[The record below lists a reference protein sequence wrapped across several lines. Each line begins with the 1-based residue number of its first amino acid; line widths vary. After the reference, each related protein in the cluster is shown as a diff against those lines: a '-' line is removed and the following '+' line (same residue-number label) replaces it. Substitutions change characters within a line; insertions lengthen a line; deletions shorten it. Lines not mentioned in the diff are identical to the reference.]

1 MQYQKLNIKNKNNIL
16 KFKKFANIFTFYI
29 VILIFTFYIL
39 NLLFPSTVKATE
51 SSPSSSIQ
59 FKLDELK
66 KEIASKA
73 AKLKGEV
80 DKKLTDKTYIG
91 TIKAK
96 SETTITI
103 ATDTDPK
110 VINVNE
116 DTVFESEV
124 KGVRNVS
131 MKVLNREDYIAALG
145 DIDDTQVLTAK
156 KIVLHPEPAPKKE
169 FVWGQII
176 SISDKLI
183 TLKNNQS
190 KNIALSYSGDEDFK
204 LNNFV
209 ILSGNYNEND
219 VFEAEFL
226 YVIKTGG
233 ILKPQKMATE
243 SAKEEDLGE
252 PDN

>member
-1 MQYQKLNIKNKNNIL
+1 MKRGYRFQVLGYS
-16 KFKKFANIFTFYI
+16 
-29 VILIFTFYIL
+29 
-39 NLLFPSTVKATE
+39 LLFFLLSTVTCTL
-51 SSPSSSIQ
+51 SPIYAADSTPSASIQ
-59 FKLDELK
+59 SKLDELK

-73 AKLKGEV
+73 AKLKGAV
-80 DKKLTDKTYIG
+80 DKKLTDKAYIG

-96 SETTITI
+96 SETTITL

-110 VINVNE
+110 VININE

-131 MKVLNREDYIAALG
+131 LKTLETEDYIAALG

-156 KIVLHPEPAPKKE
+156 KIVLYPEPAPKKE

-190 KNIALSYSGDEDFK
+190 KNIAVSYSGDEDFK
-204 LNNFV
+204 VNNFV
-209 ILSGNYNEND
+209 ILTGNYNEND

-233 ILKPQKMATE
+233 ILKPNKEASPTSQIVEDE
-243 SAKEEDLGE
+243 SE
-252 PDN
+252 

>member
-1 MQYQKLNIKNKNNIL
+1 MQFQKLNIKYKNYIL
-16 KFKKFANIFTFYI
+16 KLKNFKFLFVIFIFTI
-29 VILIFTFYIL
+29 YIL
-39 NLLFPSTVKATE
+39 HLYTPLSVQAVE
-51 SSPSSSIQ
+51 SSPSASIKS
-59 FKLDELK
+59 KLEELK

-73 AKLKGEV
+73 AKLKGV
-80 DKKLTDKTYIG
+80 VNKKLTDKAYIG

-96 SETTITI
+96 SETTITL

-110 VINVNE
+110 VTNINE
-116 DTVFESEV
+116 DTVFESKV

-131 MKVLNREDYIAALG
+131 LKILETEDYIAALG

-190 KNIALSYSGDEDFK
+190 KNIAVSYSGDEDFK
-204 LNNFV
+204 VNNFV
-209 ILSGNYNEND
+209 ILTGNYNEND
-219 VFEAEFL
+219 FFDAEFL

-243 SAKEEDLGE
+243 SAKEEDLRE